1 MEKHPH
7 PHPSGFSSVLPSPK
21 SPAAAALGA
30 LTPSCCLLQARGWSS
45 QVGVRR
51 ALYSSRVQRGKG
63 LKRKSRMKRKRGK
76 KRIRRLG
83 RAEMCNV
90 KHHRCQLG
98 NLGPG
103 LAPIHKSRRLERRAS
118 PMWIES
124 EVATGPPD
132 AGGGWPGW
140 VAASKTGLGPAGAVR
155 GARAWSGMGGG

>member
-1 MEKHPH
+1 
-7 PHPSGFSSVLPSPK
+7 
-21 SPAAAALGA
+21 
-30 LTPSCCLLQARGWSS
+30 
-45 QVGVRR
+45 
-51 ALYSSRVQRGKG
+51 
-63 LKRKSRMKRKRGK
+63 MKRKRGK

-140 VAASKTGLGPAGAVR
+140 VAASKAKQPAWAQREQCGAREPGLGWAEGEKTGSEERGRLRSDLFGVPGDLRAHLVEFNELSVRWPFVFDLVILLGEEGGLGPAFVK
-155 GARAWSGMGGG
+155 GGRVFS